1 LHTRI
6 FQPNGGTTVVLPR
19 IFLTAILAAAAL
31 AYWVAAAPER
41 FGFYHD
47 DALYVVTA
55 KSLATGQGYRI
66 ISLPYE
72 PAETK
77 YPPLYPFLLSLI
89 WRASPI
95 FPANIPR
102 LVALSAVAMLAF
114 LSLVCLYLVDRGYA
128 ARWVAVA
135 SVAAAALNW
144 RTVILATATLSE
156 ALYAALS
163 VGVLWF
169 AEAKAGTWPRR
180 FPGLV
185 LGIGMGLLVLTRT
198 SGIALLVAVFVW
210 HLIRRQTSKWL
221 LSFCVASAIVL
232 SWGLWV
238 HANGTDSEN
247 FTAAYYTSYWRDW
260 SDSLKSAG
268 SAEHGNVAAFASLVG
283 NQALRLMAVS
293 LPVVCLGLDY
303 RWHDG
308 RDSTLVAVGLLL
320 AVATTAMLV
329 VGFVKQCKP
338 GVRLLHLYVLC
349 YLGLHLVWPY
359 TAHDRFLMP
368 LFPFLIVFLLGAITS
383 AHLLV
388 RKGAARPSNL
398 YSLARTAAFG
408 LLVSGIVL
416 FALWQHASGLRRVLG
431 PARHSYS
438 AQASEDEEIARWIRE
453 HTGASDVLIGYRDPD
468 YYLRTGRRMVRS
480 SFVMQGTGSKGRAQI
495 LFRLIR
501 ENRARF
507 LVRRSGDFDQDARPE
522 AQRNSLA
529 AILNEYPEN
538 FVPVFQTS
546 SGRGVVYRISAPS
559 PG

>member
-1 LHTRI
+1 MQSDPQLR
-6 FQPNGGTTVVLPR
+6 TTVVC
-19 IFLTAILAAAAL
+19 LTAILAAAAFT
-31 AYWVAAAPER
+31 YWAAGAPER

-66 ISLPYE
+66 LSLPYE

-77 YPPLYPFLLSLI
+77 YPPLYPFFLSLI

-95 FPANIPR
+95 FPENIPR
-102 LVALSAVAMLAF
+102 LMALSAVAMLAF
-114 LSLVCLYLVDRGYA
+114 VSLVWLYLVERRYA
-128 ARWVAVA
+128 AGWVALTA
-135 SVAAAALNW
+135 VAAAALNW
-144 RTVILATATLSE
+144 RTVVLATATLSE

-163 VGVLWF
+163 VGVLWL
-169 AEAKAGTWPRR
+169 AEAKAGTRPGR
-180 FPGLV
+180 FHSIV

-198 SGIALLVAVFVW
+198 SGIALLVAVVVW
-210 HLIRRQTSKWL
+210 HLIRRQTSRWL
-221 LSFCVASAIVL
+221 LSFGVASALVL
-232 SWGLWV
+232 AWGLWV
-238 HANGTDSEN
+238 HANRTDSEN

-268 SAEHGNVAAFASLVG
+268 SAENGNVAAFFSLVG
-283 NQALRLMAVS
+283 NQAFRLIAVS
-293 LPVVCLGLDY
+293 LPVACLGLDY

-308 RDSTLVAVGLLL
+308 TDSTLVAMGLLL
-320 AVATTAMLV
+320 VLATTVMLV

-338 GVRLLHLYVLC
+338 SVRLLHLYVLC

-368 LFPFLIVFLLGAITS
+368 LLPFLIVFLLGAMTS
-383 AHLLV
+383 APLLV

-398 YSLARTAAFG
+398 SSLARSAAFG
-408 LLVSGIVL
+408 LLVCGIVG
-416 FALWQHASGLRRVLG
+416 FAFWQHASGLRRVLG
-431 PARHSYS
+431 PARHSHS
-438 AQASEDEEIARWIRE
+438 AQASEDDEIARWIRE

-480 SFVMQGTGSKGRAQI
+480 SFVMQGAGSKGRAQI

-501 ENRARF
+501 ENRARY
-507 LVRRSGDFDQDARPE
+507 LVRRSGDFDQDAQPE
-522 AQRNSLA
+522 AQRDSLA

-538 FVPVFQTS
+538 FLPVFQTS

>member
-1 LHTRI
+1 MQSDPELR
-6 FQPNGGTTVVLPR
+6 TTVVHPR
-19 IFLTAILAAAAL
+19 ICLAVLLAAAAL
-31 AYWVAAAPER
+31 TYWAAAAPEK

-95 FPANIPR
+95 FPENIPR
-102 LVALSAVAMLAF
+102 LMALSAVAMLAF
-114 LSLVCLYLVDRGYA
+114 LSLVWLYLVDRRYA
-128 ARWVAVA
+128 AGWVALTA
-135 SVAAAALNW
+135 IAAAALNW
-144 RTVILATATLSE
+144 RTVVLATATLSE

-163 VGVLWF
+163 VGVLWL
-169 AEAKAGTWPRR
+169 AEARAGTRPGR
-180 FPGLV
+180 FPRLV

-221 LSFCVASAIVL
+221 LSFGVASAIVL

-238 HANGTDSEN
+238 RANRTDSEN

-268 SAEHGNVAAFASLVG
+268 SAENGNVAAVASLVG
-283 NQALRLMAVS
+283 NQAFRLMAVS

-303 RWHDG
+303 RWYDG
-308 RDSTLVAVGLLL
+308 KDSTLVAVGLLL
-320 AVATTAMLV
+320 LVATTALLV
-329 VGFVKQCKP
+329 AGFVKQCKRS
-338 GVRLLHLYVLC
+338 VRLLHLYILC

-368 LFPFLIVFLLGAITS
+368 LLPFLIVFLLGAMTS
-383 AHLLV
+383 VPLLV
-388 RKGAARPSNL
+388 RKGAARPSTL
-398 YSLARTAAFG
+398 SSWTRSAAVG
-408 LLVSGIVL
+408 LLVTGIVL
-416 FALWQHASGLRRVLG
+416 FALWQHASGLHRVLG
-431 PARHSYS
+431 SARHGYS
-438 AQASEDEEIARWIRE
+438 AQASEDDEIARWIRE

-468 YYLRTGRRMVRS
+468 CYLRTGRRMVRS
-480 SFVMQGTGSKGRAQI
+480 SFVMQGTGSKGRAQM

-501 ENRARF
+501 ENHARF
-507 LVRRSGDFDQDARPE
+507 LVRRSGDFDQDAQPE
-522 AQRNSLA
+522 AQRNSLG
-529 AILNEYPEN
+529 AILSEYPEN
-538 FVPVFQTS
+538 FIPVFQTS
-546 SGRGVVYRISAPS
+546 SGRGVVYRISALSPS
-559 PG
+559 